1 MNRRQMVAAFGG
13 VLAYTSIPSLAES
26 SEKSSPPRQFFDPR
40 NFGAAGDGK
49 ALDSPAINAAIDACT
64 RSGGGLVY
72 LASGTYRS
80 GTVILKSNVTLYLE
94 AGATLLGSTDLGD
107 YTAQPGP
114 PVDSDANQRH
124 LIFARDAE
132 NIGIAGPGRI
142 DGQGPAYWI
151 SRHRTPAPQADHWK
165 DVITFDWTHRDRPS
179 PMLEFV
185 NCRWLRIE
193 DVRIE
198 NAPGWTLRPIN
209 CDQVHISGI
218 SVHNA
223 VYGVNTDGMD
233 LTGCHDV
240 FVSNCSIHTGDDAIC
255 LKSENPYGDT
265 ARLSKNIVITNCV
278 LTTCCNGLKIGTG
291 TEGGFENIT
300 FSNSVIFNNRD
311 DLNTRVIAGIALDI
325 VDGGWLEGLIVSGIQ
340 MQRARTPI
348 FLRLGARS
356 KPHNNP
362 QAGMRG
368 IMIENI
374 QASGAVVA
382 SSIVGLEGMEIED
395 VSLSNLRL
403 DNAFAGTADLVNA
416 PVPELPKDY
425 PEARM
430 FGRLP
435 ASGLYCRHANG
446 LRLKDITFSATATE
460 ARPTIVCDRVR
471 GLRIS
476 GMSTTS
482 IAGTQPVIKLV
493 DNQDAWISNSA
504 APLHTETYLE
514 VSGIPSANVLLSGCD
529 LRYAHRA
536 VDTTNGADK
545 QSAQAESN
553 IL

>member
-13 VLAYTSIPSLAES
+13 VFASTTIPLFAQTPQ
-26 SEKSSPPRQFFDPR
+26 KNPVAQPFFDPR
-40 NFGAAGDGK
+40 SFGAVGDGK

-64 RSGGGLVY
+64 RAGGGLVY
-72 LASGTYRS
+72 LAPGTYRS
-80 GTVILKSNVTLYLE
+80 GTVILKSHVTLYLE
-94 AGATLLGSTDLGD
+94 AGATLLGSTDLND
-107 YTAQPGP
+107 YAPQPGP

-132 NIGIAGPGRI
+132 NLGIAGPGRI

-151 SRHRTPAPQADHWK
+151 SRHRTPAPESDHWK

-185 NCRWLRIE
+185 GCRWLRIE

-198 NAPGWTLRPIN
+198 NAPGWTMRPIN

-218 SVHNA
+218 SIRNDVF
-223 VYGVNTDGMD
+223 GVNTDGMD
-233 LTGCHDV
+233 LTGCQDV

-255 LKSENPYGDT
+255 LKSENPYGDV

-278 LTTCCNGLKIGTG
+278 LTTCCNGFKIGTG
-291 TEGGFENIT
+291 TQGGFENIT
-300 FSNSVIFNNRD
+300 FSNSVIFND
-311 DLNTRVIAGIALDI
+311 DVDLNARVIAGIALDI
-325 VDGGWLEGLIVSGIQ
+325 VDGGWLEGIVIRGIQ
-340 MQRARTPI
+340 MQRVRTPL
-348 FLRLGARS
+348 FLRLAARS

-368 IMIENI
+368 ILIDDI
-374 QASGAVVA
+374 QASGAVIA
-382 SSIVGLEGMEIED
+382 SSITGLPGMEIED

-403 DNAFAGTADLVNA
+403 DNAFAGDADLVHT
-416 PVPELPKDY
+416 PVPELAKNY

-435 ASGLYCRHANG
+435 ASGLYCRHIKG
-446 LRLKDITFSATATE
+446 LRLNTGIFSAMATE

-471 GLRIS
+471 GLSIS

-482 IAGTQPVIKLV
+482 ITGGQPVVKLV
-493 DNQDAWISNSA
+493 DTQDVWIRNAA
-504 APLHTETYLE
+504 APEDTQTFLE
-514 VSGIPSANVLLSGCD
+514 VSVSDCANVLLSACD
-529 LRYAHRA
+529 LREAHQA
-536 VDTTNGADK
+536 IDLTNGAPR
-545 QSAQAESN
+545 QAARAEGN
-553 IL
+553 IH